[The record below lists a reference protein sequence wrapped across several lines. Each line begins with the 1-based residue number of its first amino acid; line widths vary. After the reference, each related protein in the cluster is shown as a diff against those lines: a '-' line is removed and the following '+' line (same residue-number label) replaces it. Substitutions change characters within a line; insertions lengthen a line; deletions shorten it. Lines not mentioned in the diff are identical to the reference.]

1 MAWKSPNV
9 SESVDQLLLF
19 DGLHH
24 MCKMTLHSTLVPL
37 FSGSPNDPSMDVGLV
52 QKSAKSV
59 LRYADLFVALLR
71 PYYNGDYD
79 VTSISPHL
87 AYGAFMTG
95 VVLLSFEMSTR
106 NNPTTG
112 PQISCEVHVR
122 NGRISH
128 VKDIVRLLGVLC
140 SHWNVLHSAVSVFQ
154 FKSSRN
160 LILIAYSSK
169 SCERLLKRSHP
180 PSSRNLKRKLL
191 SIRTGWT
198 TRNKRSIL
206 PTTSKLA

>member
-1 MAWKSPNV
+1 
-9 SESVDQLLLF
+9 
-19 DGLHH
+19 

-37 FSGSPNDPSMDVGLV
+37 FSSSPKDPSMDVELV

-71 PYYNGDYD
+71 PYFDGDYD

-95 VVLLSFEMSTR
+95 VVFLSFEMSTR
-106 NNPTTG
+106 NNPAIG
-112 PQISCEVHVR
+112 PQISCDVHVQS
-122 NGRISH
+122 GHMSH
-128 VKDIVRLLGVLC
+128 VKDIIRLLGVLC
-140 SHWNVLHSAVSVFQ
+140 SHWNVLQSAVSVFR
-154 FKSSRN
+154 FKLSRS

-169 SCERLLKRSHP
+169 SCERLLKRSHL
-180 PSSRNLKRKLL
+180 PSSRNFKRKIL

-198 TRNKRSIL
+198 TRNRRSTL
-206 PTTSKLA
+206 PATSKLA